1 MILKFQKTIS
11 TGNQNSYKFALGFSI
26 LDRYEG
32 SSRLAFSTL
41 SETIAKAYYRNHI
54 VFRLRETNNASQEPN
69 AIKIILRYLEQRGLA
84 GQPPRQLRGSDVR
97 ELGKLL
103 SEPPSDWGRSFFA
116 YVLPCWQGASRDSRG
131 HYLHPKRGVNE
142 FFSYDAAKKEIEL
155 SDSFMTCIDSHKTT
169 LLNLTIFEWAQF
181 LEKFNLSPNLIT
193 KLRMK
198 KPGRRLEKFRS
209 LFCTEPELGF
219 TACFL
224 CGRDL
229 EASSFTLD
237 HVVPFDFVYTDEL
250 WNLVPAHRECNSK
263 KNTKVGSPELFQ
275 RLSERNEKLFHAAI
289 STRPQLRSWISDQ
302 FQSPSEIH
310 KRVQQLAQDC
320 IAAGYAVDVAYK

>member
-69 AIKIILRYLEQRGLA
+69 AMKIILRYLEQRGLA

-103 SEPPSDWGRSFFA
+103 SEPPADWGRSFFA

-155 SDSFMTCIDSHKTT
+155 SDSFMTCIDSHKVT

-181 LEKFNLSPNLIT
+181 LEKFNLSPNPNHQIT
-193 KLRMK
+193 NEETRKKTREISKSLLHSARVRIHCLFPLRK
-198 KPGRRLEKFRS
+198 RPRSVKFYAR
-209 LFCTEPELGF
+209 P
-219 TACFL
+219 
-224 CGRDL
+224 R
-229 EASSFTLD
+229 SSF
-237 HVVPFDFVYTDEL
+237 
-250 WNLVPAHRECNSK
+250 
-263 KNTKVGSPELFQ
+263 
-275 RLSERNEKLFHAAI
+275 
-289 STRPQLRSWISDQ
+289 
-302 FQSPSEIH
+302 
-310 KRVQQLAQDC
+310 
-320 IAAGYAVDVAYK
+320 